1 MNSRR
6 KDLSSPWWSRWVP
19 WSPSSR
25 SWRKRCC
32 RATRAGSPGEGSSPG
47 CPCSPRWNP
56 PACGPTCSLW
66 VGCSRM
72 ESCRNDYP
80 CWRNSGCDRTVDL
93 VNGESLSLSL
103 FGSGPHQHHPVW
115 EAFKGPQKGR
125 RLGEDAWAGSF
136 NTQRVCHY
144 VAGPK
149 GDWNRDRK
157 TKEDKTLYESSA
169 QSSIRWSLTS
179 VFFFPSCCV

>member
-1 MNSRR
+1 MNSRK

-103 FGSGPHQHHPVW
+103 CLEVVPPNTTRSGRLLRARKKGGGWEKTHGQGPLIHSGSVIMWPGLKETEIETERRKRTKLYTREAHSPPLDGP
-115 EAFKGPQKGR
+115 
-125 RLGEDAWAGSF
+125 
-136 NTQRVCHY
+136 
-144 VAGPK
+144 
-149 GDWNRDRK
+149 
-157 TKEDKTLYESSA
+157 
-169 QSSIRWSLTS
+169 
-179 VFFFPSCCV
+179 